1 MDVCVVVFF
10 KQKTAYEMRI
20 SDWSSDVCSSDLID
34 HRPVGCFDPEAR
46 QLLKAPEADRFKL
59 AGEQQT
65 EPAMERFLGVD
76 AFEVVGRIEE
86 VLPSGLALP
95 ARQSAK
101 TVQAPRDCRDE
112 AALAAHISRHRS
124 ESRGG
129 RLMIGRASC
138 RARVC
143 HDV

>member
-1 MDVCVVVFF
+1 
-10 KQKTAYEMRI
+10 MRI
-20 SDWSSDVCSSDLID
+20 SDWSSDVCSSDLWKRQCAFEPALDRRKIID
-34 HRPVGCFDPEAR
+34 HRPVGCFAPEAR

-124 ESRGG
+124 E
-129 RLMIGRASC
+129 
-138 RARVC
+138 
-143 HDV
+143 

>member
-1 MDVCVVVFF
+1 
-10 KQKTAYEMRI
+10 MRI
-20 SDWSSDVCSSDLID
+20 SDWSSDVCSSDL
-34 HRPVGCFDPEAR
+34 
-46 QLLKAPEADRFKL
+46 
-59 AGEQQT
+59 QT

-124 ESRGG
+124 RSEERRVGKECVST
-129 RLMIGRASC
+129 C
-138 RARVC
+138 RYRWSP
-143 HDV
+143 

>member
-1 MDVCVVVFF
+1 
-10 KQKTAYEMRI
+10 
-20 SDWSSDVCSSDLID
+20 
-34 HRPVGCFDPEAR
+34 
-46 QLLKAPEADRFKL
+46 
-59 AGEQQT
+59 
-65 EPAMERFLGVD
+65 MERFLGVD

-129 RLMIGRASC
+129 RLLGAIGPPKPLDRGV
-138 RARVC
+138 RPPARPEQEV
-143 HDV
+143 DAAGLGLRTPLGMEAPPGSTGDR

>member
-1 MDVCVVVFF
+1 MGGIDARFDQPHELV
-10 KQKTAYEMRI
+10 EDRI
-20 SDWSSDVCSSDLID
+20 LQGDWKRQDAIEPALDRRKIID

-101 TVQAPRDCRDE
+101 TVPA
-112 AALAAHISRHRS
+112 RS
-124 ESRGG
+124 EEHTSELTS
-129 RLMIGRASC
+129 LMRITYA
-138 RARVC
+138 V
-143 HDV
+143 

>member
-1 MDVCVVVFF
+1 
-10 KQKTAYEMRI
+10 MRI
-20 SDWSSDVCSSDLID
+20 SDWSSDVCSSDLWKRQDAIEPALDRRKIID
-34 HRPVGCFDPEAR
+34 HRPVGCFIPYAR

-59 AGEQQT
+59 AGEQQP

-124 ESRGG
+124 E
-129 RLMIGRASC
+129 
-138 RARVC
+138 
-143 HDV
+143 